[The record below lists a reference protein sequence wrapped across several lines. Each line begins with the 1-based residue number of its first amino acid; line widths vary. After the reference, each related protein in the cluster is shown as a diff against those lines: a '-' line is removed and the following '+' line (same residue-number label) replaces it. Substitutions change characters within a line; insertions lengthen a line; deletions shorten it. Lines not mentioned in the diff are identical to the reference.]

1 MLQGQRGLW
10 QDIRDGLETNVSYV
24 TRGDDCDSP
33 TDTTGSIAPAP
44 LRFGCSMELSALRD
58 LVTILALSIG
68 ILLVSHRL
76 RLPPVVGLLLTGV
89 IVGPY
94 GLGLVH
100 DIAVVESLAE
110 VGVILLLFTIGI
122 EFSLHALLSLKR
134 IVGIAGS
141 LQVGLSMAGTYA
153 AARLLG
159 RSGGEAALW
168 GFLVALSST
177 AIALKLLGERGE
189 TDSPHGRIAVGV
201 LILQDLSVV
210 PMMFL
215 LPLLAGNVSGS
226 SASLGWIVVKAVA
239 TVTVVLV
246 SARMVI
252 PPLLYQVVR
261 TRSHELFVLSI
272 VVICFGTAWL
282 TSLAGL
288 SLALG
293 AFVAGILISESDY
306 GQQALA
312 DVLPLRDLFSSLFF
326 VSVGMLLHGGFAL
339 QHAGTIGL
347 IVIGVLLGK
356 FVIGSVATLVLRY
369 PLRTALLTG
378 FALAQIGEFSFVL
391 ARAGMVHGLIGEEG
405 YQVFVA
411 AAVITMLAAPFLLRV
426 APVVADG
433 AAHLPLA
440 RWLDGRPEPDG
451 EVPGMPVK
459 DHVVIAGFGLN
470 GRNVARALE
479 AANIAYVVL
488 EMNPETVRTERGKG
502 TPIIYGDAAQEAVLR
517 HAHIEAARVV
527 VVAISDAAATRR
539 VVELARRLNPG
550 AYVIARTR
558 YSQEVGPLSALG
570 ANEAI
575 PEEFETSIE
584 IFARVLQRYLVP
596 REDIE
601 RQIATIREDGY
612 EMLRQLRPPAI
623 SFLEIQQHLADLE
636 VETFRVEAEAP
647 AAGKTLAELRLR
659 EQAGVTVLAIQRDGE
674 TLTNPWGGISLRAGD
689 LVIALGKP
697 TQFAA
702 AAPFFRR

>member
-1 MLQGQRGLW
+1 V
-10 QDIRDGLETNVSYV
+10 D
-24 TRGDDCDSP
+24 
-33 TDTTGSIAPAP
+33 
-44 LRFGCSMELSALRD
+44 LSALRD
-58 LVTILALSIG
+58 LVIIFGLSIG
-68 ILLVSHRL
+68 ILLLSYRL
-76 RLPPVVGLLLTGV
+76 HLPAIVGLLLTGV

-100 DIAVVESLAE
+100 DIEVVESLAE
-110 VGVILLLFTIGI
+110 VGIILLLFTIGI
-122 EFSLHALLSLKR
+122 EFSLHTLLSLKR
-134 IVGIAGS
+134 IVGIAGTV
-141 LQVGLSMAGTYA
+141 QVGLSMAATYA

-159 RSGGEAALW
+159 RSSGEAVLW

-177 AIALKLLGERGE
+177 AIVLKLLGERGE

-215 LPLLAGNVSGS
+215 LPLLAGTAAGS
-226 SASLGWIVVKAVA
+226 KASLGWVIAKAMLTVA
-239 TVTVVLV
+239 VILV

-252 PPLLYQVVR
+252 PPLLHQVVR

-326 VSVGMLLHGGFAL
+326 VSVGMLLNMGFAL
-339 QHAGTIGL
+339 HHVVTIVL
-347 IVIGVLLGK
+347 IVIGILLGK
-356 FVIGSVATLVLRY
+356 FITGAAATLALGY
-369 PLRTALLTG
+369 PLRTAVLTG
-378 FALAQIGEFSFVL
+378 LALAQIGEFSFVL
-391 ARAGMVHGLIGEEG
+391 ARAGSVSGLIGEEM

-411 AAVITMLAAPFLLRV
+411 SAVITMLAAPFLLRM
-426 APVVADG
+426 APVVAAS
-433 AAHLPLA
+433 AAQLPLA
-440 RWLDGRPEPDG
+440 QWLAGRPQPDG
-451 EVPGMPVK
+451 ELRRKPLK
-459 DHVVIAGFGLN
+459 DHVVIAGFGVN
-470 GRNVARALE
+470 GRNVARSL
-479 AANIAYVVL
+479 AAADIPYLVL
-488 EMNPETVRTERGKG
+488 EMNPETVRAERGKG
-502 TPIIYGDAAQEAVLR
+502 TPIAYGDAAHEAVLR

-550 AYVIARTR
+550 VYVIARTR

-584 IFARVLQRYLVP
+584 IFARVLRRYLVP

-601 RQIATIREDGY
+601 RQIAAIREDGY

-623 SFLEIQQHLADLE
+623 LFPEIQRHLADLE
-636 VETFRVEAEAP
+636 VETFRIATQAP
-647 AAGKTLAELRLR
+647 AVGRTLAELRLR
-659 EQAGVTVLAIQRDGE
+659 EQVGVTVLAIQRDGV
-674 TLTNPWGGISLRAGD
+674 TLTNPWGGTSLQAGD
-689 LVIALGKP
+689 LVITLGKP
-697 TQFAA
+697 TQFAE
-702 AAPFFRR
+702 AAPLFRS

>member
-1 MLQGQRGLW
+1 V
-10 QDIRDGLETNVSYV
+10 D
-24 TRGDDCDSP
+24 
-33 TDTTGSIAPAP
+33 
-44 LRFGCSMELSALRD
+44 LSALRD
-58 LVTILALSIG
+58 LVIIFGLSIG
-68 ILLVSHRL
+68 ILLLSYRL
-76 RLPPVVGLLLTGV
+76 HLPAIVGLLLTGV

-100 DIAVVESLAE
+100 DIEVVESLAE
-110 VGVILLLFTIGI
+110 VGIVLLLFTIGI
-122 EFSLHALLSLKR
+122 EFSLHTLLSLKR
-134 IVGIAGS
+134 IVGIAGT
-141 LQVGLSMAGTYA
+141 LQVGLSMAATYA

-159 RSGGEAALW
+159 RSSGEAVLW

-177 AIALKLLGERGE
+177 AIVLKLLGERGE

-215 LPLLAGNVSGS
+215 LPLLAGTAAGS
-226 SASLGWIVVKAVA
+226 KASLGWVIAKAMLTVA
-239 TVTVVLV
+239 VILV

-252 PPLLYQVVR
+252 PPLLHQVVR

-326 VSVGMLLHGGFAL
+326 VSVGMLLNVGFAL
-339 QHAGTIGL
+339 HHAVTIVL
-347 IVIGVLLGK
+347 IVIGILLGK
-356 FVIGSVATLVLRY
+356 FITGAAATLALGY
-369 PLRTALLTG
+369 PLRTAVLTG
-378 FALAQIGEFSFVL
+378 LALAQIGEFSFVL
-391 ARAGMVHGLIGEEG
+391 ARAGSVSSLIGEEM

-411 AAVITMLAAPFLLRV
+411 SAVITMLAAPFLLRM
-426 APVVADG
+426 APVVADS
-433 AAHLPLA
+433 AAQLRLA
-440 RWLDGRPEPDG
+440 RWLAGRPQLDG
-451 EVPGMPVK
+451 ELRRKPLE
-459 DHVVIAGFGLN
+459 DHVIIAGFGVN
-470 GRNVARALE
+470 GRNVARSL
-479 AANIAYVVL
+479 AAADIPYLIL
-488 EMNPETVRTERGKG
+488 EMNPETVRVERGKG
-502 TPIIYGDAAQEAVLR
+502 TPIAYGDAAHEAVLR
-517 HAHIEAARVV
+517 HAHIEAARVM

-550 AYVIARTR
+550 VYLIARTR

-584 IFARVLQRYLVP
+584 IFARVLRRYLVP

-601 RQIATIREDGY
+601 RQIAAIREDSY
-612 EMLRQLRPPAI
+612 ERLRQLRPPPI
-623 SFLEIQQHLADLE
+623 LFPEIQRHLADLE
-636 VETFRVEAEAP
+636 VETFRIATEAP
-647 AAGKTLAELRLR
+647 AVGRTLAELRLR
-659 EQAGVTVLAIQRDGE
+659 EQVGVTVLAIQRDGV
-674 TLTNPWGGISLRAGD
+674 TLTNPWAGTSLQAGD
-689 LVIALGKP
+689 LVITLGRP
-697 TQFAA
+697 TQFAE
-702 AAPFFRR
+702 AAPLFRS

>member
-1 MLQGQRGLW
+1 V
-10 QDIRDGLETNVSYV
+10 D
-24 TRGDDCDSP
+24 
-33 TDTTGSIAPAP
+33 
-44 LRFGCSMELSALRD
+44 LSALRD
-58 LVTILALSIG
+58 LVIIFGLSIG
-68 ILLVSHRL
+68 ILLLSYRL
-76 RLPPVVGLLLTGV
+76 HLPAIVGLLLTGV

-100 DIAVVESLAE
+100 DIEVVESLAE
-110 VGVILLLFTIGI
+110 VGIVLLLFTIGI
-122 EFSLHALLSLKR
+122 EFSLHTLLSLKR
-134 IVGIAGS
+134 IVGIAGT
-141 LQVGLSMAGTYA
+141 LQVGLSMAATYA

-159 RSGGEAALW
+159 RSSGEAVLW

-177 AIALKLLGERGE
+177 AIVLKLLGERGE

-215 LPLLAGNVSGS
+215 LPLLAGTAAGS
-226 SASLGWIVVKAVA
+226 KASLGWVIAKAMLTVA
-239 TVTVVLV
+239 VILV

-252 PPLLYQVVR
+252 PPLLHQVVR

-326 VSVGMLLHGGFAL
+326 VSVGMLLNVGFAL
-339 QHAGTIGL
+339 HHVVTIVL
-347 IVIGVLLGK
+347 IVIGILLGK
-356 FVIGSVATLVLRY
+356 FITGAPATLALGY
-369 PLRTALLTG
+369 PLRTAVLTG
-378 FALAQIGEFSFVL
+378 LALAQIGEFSFVL
-391 ARAGMVHGLIGEEG
+391 ARAGSVSGLIGEEM

-411 AAVITMLAAPFLLRV
+411 SAVITMLAAPFLLRM
-426 APVVADG
+426 APVVADS
-433 AAHLPLA
+433 AAQLPLA
-440 RWLDGRPEPDG
+440 HWLAGRPQPDG
-451 EVPGMPVK
+451 ELRRKPLK
-459 DHVVIAGFGLN
+459 DHVVIAGFGVN
-470 GRNVARALE
+470 GRNVARSL
-479 AANIAYVVL
+479 AAADIPYLVL
-488 EMNPETVRTERGKG
+488 EMNPETVRAERGKG
-502 TPIIYGDAAQEAVLR
+502 TPIAYGDAAHVAVLR

-550 AYVIARTR
+550 VYVIARTR

-584 IFARVLQRYLVP
+584 IFARVLRRYLVP

-601 RQIATIREDGY
+601 RQIAAIREDGY
-612 EMLRQLRPPAI
+612 EMLRQLRPPPI
-623 SFLEIQQHLADLE
+623 LFPELQRHLADLE
-636 VETFRVEAEAP
+636 VETFRIATQAP
-647 AAGKTLAELRLR
+647 AVGRTLAELRLR
-659 EQAGVTVLAIQRDGE
+659 EQVGVTVLAIQRDGV
-674 TLTNPWGGISLRAGD
+674 TLTNPWGGTSLQAGD
-689 LVIALGKP
+689 LVITLGKP
-697 TQFAA
+697 TQFAE
-702 AAPFFRR
+702 AAPLFRS

>member
-1 MLQGQRGLW
+1 M
-10 QDIRDGLETNVSYV
+10 D
-24 TRGDDCDSP
+24 
-33 TDTTGSIAPAP
+33 
-44 LRFGCSMELSALRD
+44 LSALRD
-58 LVTILALSIG
+58 LVIIFGLSIG
-68 ILLVSHRL
+68 ILLLSHRL
-76 RLPPVVGLLLTGV
+76 RLPSVVGLLLTGV

-94 GLGLVH
+94 GLRLVH
-100 DIAVVESLAE
+100 DIEVVESLAE

-134 IVGIAGS
+134 IVGIAGT
-141 LQVGLSMAGTYA
+141 LQVGLSIITTYTT
-153 AARLLG
+153 ARLLG
-159 RSGGEAALW
+159 RSDGEAVLW

-177 AIALKLLGERGE
+177 AIVLKLLGERGE

-215 LPLLAGNVSGS
+215 LPLLAGTATGAK
-226 SASLGWIVVKAVA
+226 ASLGWVIVKAVMIVA
-239 TVTVVLV
+239 AVLV
-246 SARMVI
+246 SARLVI
-252 PPLLYQVVR
+252 PPLLHQVVR

-326 VSVGMLLHGGFAL
+326 VSVGMLLNVGFAL
-339 QHAGTIGL
+339 QYAMTIVM
-347 IVIGVLLGK
+347 IVMGVLLGK
-356 FVIGSVATLVLRY
+356 SVTGLVATVAMGY
-369 PLRTALLTG
+369 PLRTAVLTG
-378 FALAQIGEFSFVL
+378 LALAQIGEFSFVL
-391 ARAGMVHGLIGEEG
+391 ARAGLVTGLIGEEM

-411 AAVITMLAAPFLLRV
+411 AAVVTMLATPFLLRV
-426 APVVADG
+426 APIVADG
-433 AAHLPLA
+433 AAQLPLV
-440 RWLDGRPEPDG
+440 RWLDGRPQLEGD
-451 EVPGMPVK
+451 VRGMPLK
-459 DHVVIAGFGLN
+459 DHVIIAGFGLN
-470 GRNVARALE
+470 GRNVARALT
-479 AANIAYVVL
+479 AANIPYLVL
-488 EMNPETVRTERGKG
+488 EMNPETVRVDRQKG
-502 TPIIYGDAAQEAVLR
+502 IPIAYGDAAQEAVLR

-550 AYVIARTR
+550 VYLIARTR

-584 IFARVLQRYLVP
+584 IFARVLRRYLVP

-601 RQIATIREDGY
+601 RQIAAIREDGY
-612 EMLRQLRPPAI
+612 EMLRQLRPPPI
-623 SFLEIQQHLADLE
+623 FFPEIQRHLADLE
-636 VETFRVEAEAP
+636 VETFRVAAEAP
-647 AAGKTLAELRLR
+647 AAGRTLAELHLR
-659 EQAGVTVLAIQRDGE
+659 EQVGITVLAIQRDGE
-674 TLTNPWGGISLRAGD
+674 TLTNPSGGTSIQAGD
-689 LVIALGKP
+689 LMITLGKP
-697 TQFAA
+697 TQFAE
-702 AAPFFRR
+702 AAPLFRS